1 MFNQFLITFGLFVV
15 IMSSL
20 TYSGVYYLDSDDK
33 NLFFIITLMVTFVFG
48 GMGIF
53 LVRNMYVGIE
63 KLTKNIDKFSVDNQT
78 LLKIERNDEV
88 GKLGNAINKL
98 NKKFHEKTK
107 HYEKI
112 NSELKSLDSEK
123 TYKVE
128 HLHNA
133 KIKLSKT
140 VIDLTQQKE
149 LEKKYLRELEWRSKI
164 VKNLV
169 VEHKKIDQQKTEFA
183 SMIAHDLKTPLTPII
198 GWCSI
203 LEQEMYGPLNTKQLK
218 SIHRI
223 KENAN
228 TIGEM
233 MGDLL
238 DVRKMDLKKLK
249 YNFSDIRPCELIQ
262 DVHDDY
268 ESVMK
273 ENNIEFVISCN
284 DKTILRGDKKRV
296 EQVLKNILINAV
308 DFVSEDDGRIEIY
321 TKKEDPYVTFYVKD
335 NGTGIPK
342 DKQKD
347 LFKKFY
353 QIDTSLTRKH
363 GGSGLGLAICKGI
376 VESMNG
382 TIGVKSE
389 LGKGSIFYFSLPMKK
404 YVVPDPNFSARK
416 LN

>member
-20 TYSGVYYLDSDDK
+20 TYSGVYYLDLDDK
-33 NLFFIITLMVTFVFG
+33 NLFFIITLMITFVFG

-140 VIDLTQQKE
+140 VIDLTEQKE

-169 VEHKKIDQQKTEFA
+169 VKHKKIDQQKSEFA

-203 LEQEMYGPLNTKQLK
+203 LEQGMYGPLNTKQLK
-218 SIHRI
+218 SIQRI

-228 TIGEM
+228 TIHAM

-238 DVRKMDLKKLK
+238 DVRKMDLHKMKF
-249 YNFSDIRPCELIQ
+249 NFSDMNTNDLVQ
-262 DVHDDY
+262 SVYDDY
-268 ESVMK
+268 EGVMK
-273 ENNIEFVISCN
+273 KDNIEFVISCN
-284 DKTILRGDKKRV
+284 EKIILYGDKLRT
-296 EQVLKNILINAV
+296 EQVLKNFLLNAI
-308 DFVSEDDGRIEIY
+308 DFVGEDGKIEMY
-321 TKKEDPYVTFYVKD
+321 TRRHDPYVTFYVKD
-335 NGTGIPK
+335 NGIGIAN

-347 LFKKFY
+347 LFNKFY
-353 QIDTSLTRKH
+353 QVDSSTTRKH

-376 VESMNG
+376 VEGMNG
-382 TIGVKSE
+382 LIGVESHIGE
-389 LGKGSIFYFSLPMKK
+389 GSIFYFSLPLKK
-404 YVVPDPNFSARK
+404 FVVPDPNFSTRK

>member
-20 TYSGVYYLDSDDK
+20 TYSGVYYLDLDDK
-33 NLFFIITLMVTFVFG
+33 NLFFIITLMITFVFG

-140 VIDLTQQKE
+140 VIDLTEQKE

-169 VEHKKIDQQKTEFA
+169 VEHKKIDQQKSEFA

-218 SIHRI
+218 SIQRI

-228 TIGEM
+228 TIHAM

-238 DVRKMDLKKLK
+238 DVRKMDLNKLK
-249 YNFSDIRPCELIQ
+249 FNFSDMNTCDLVQSVYE
-262 DVHDDY
+262 DY
-268 ESVMK
+268 QSLMEK
-273 ENNIEFVISCN
+273 DNIEFVISCN
-284 DKTILRGDKKRV
+284 DNIILYGDKLRT
-296 EQVLKNILINAV
+296 EQVLKNFLLNAI
-308 DFVSEDDGRIEIY
+308 DFVGEDGRIEMY
-321 TKKEDPYVTFYVKD
+321 TRRHDPYVTFYVKD
-335 NGTGIPK
+335 NGIGIAN

-347 LFKKFY
+347 LFNKFY
-353 QIDTSLTRKH
+353 QIDSSTTRKH

-376 VESMNG
+376 VEGMNG
-382 TIGVKSE
+382 LIGVESNI
-389 LGKGSIFYFSLPMKK
+389 GKGSIFYFSLPLKK
-404 YVVPDPNFSARK
+404 FVVPDPNFSTRI